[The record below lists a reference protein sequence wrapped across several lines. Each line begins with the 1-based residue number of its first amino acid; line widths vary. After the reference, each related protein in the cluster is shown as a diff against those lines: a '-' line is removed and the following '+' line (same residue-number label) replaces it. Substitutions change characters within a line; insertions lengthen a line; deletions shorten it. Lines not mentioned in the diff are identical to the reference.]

1 MKYLLEISADY
12 CDEFSVEGFQ
22 VLTVDEYKIYQFAV
36 DNQDKYTDD
45 IYIGFG
51 SNQELYYDSFSDLLK
66 DIKIKEISNNDSR
79 VLEGY
84 FGGSYGLVHP
94 FGIIKDIA
102 KELGYKKQPV
112 IKKPTLYKIVNPN
125 SDIAWLVNA
134 TKDDIINEHALY
146 YRRDWYT
153 NLVNKGYRK

>member
-36 DNQDKYTDD
+36 DNQDKYNDD

-51 SNQELYYDSFSDLLK
+51 TNQELYYDSFSDLLK
-66 DIKIKEISNNDSR
+66 DIRIKEISNNDSR

-84 FGGSYGLVHP
+84 FGGSYGLAYP
-94 FGIIKDIA
+94 FKIIKDIA
-102 KELGYKKQPV
+102 IELGYKKQPI
-112 IKKPTLYKIVNPN
+112 IKK
-125 SDIAWLVNA
+125 
-134 TKDDIINEHALY
+134 
-146 YRRDWYT
+146 
-153 NLVNKGYRK
+153 

>member
-36 DNQDKYTDD
+36 NNQDKYTDD

-51 SNQELYYDSFSDLLK
+51 TNQELYYDSFSDLLK
-66 DIKIKEISNNDSR
+66 DIRIKEISNNDSR

-84 FGGSYGLVHP
+84 FGGSYGLVYP
-94 FGIIKDIA
+94 FEIIKDIV
-102 KELGYKKQPV
+102 KELGYKKQPI
-112 IKKPTLYKIVNPN
+112 IKN
-125 SDIAWLVNA
+125 NA
-134 TKDDIINEHALY
+134 
-146 YRRDWYT
+146 
-153 NLVNKGYRK
+153 